1 MASIDSDEVI
11 TAENAEEKCKDNDLM
26 IDLNT
31 NLLQKYRRIKG
42 TLRAVHLKNPYNF
55 VRKFVICSLEFNEF
69 SLFS

>member
-31 NLLQKYRRIKG
+31 NLLQKYRHIKG
-42 TLRAVHLKNPYNF
+42 AVYISFVNF
-55 VRKFVICSLEFNEF
+55 VP
-69 SLFS
+69 

>member
-42 TLRAVHLKNPYNF
+42 T
-55 VRKFVICSLEFNEF
+55 CSAFEKTVQFCW
-69 SLFS
+69 